1 MSKAFDQGR
10 EQAAAWSRTGHPVS
24 CYADPV
30 NDFQRG
36 WNAGL
41 GLKSW
46 TVIGFWW
53 NDEPVSAGVV
63 EGRHPVWIGAA
74 LAGDLDSSFQGGWTE
89 TVTAALASEAEAAA
103 EARMR
108 VTLCGDDVKDEPC
121 AVCGDAP
128 TQCTS
133 AAGERLCGPHGAQD
147 MAAGEDVAWDG
158 DSEQRWQLAGEQV
171 VNHDTVREQT
181 GEDA

>member
-10 EQAAAWSRTGHPVS
+10 EQAATWSRTGHPVS
-24 CYADPV
+24 C
-30 NDFQRG
+30 
-36 WNAGL
+36 
-41 GLKSW
+41 
-46 TVIGFWW
+46 
-53 NDEPVSAGVV
+53 
-63 EGRHPVWIGAA
+63 
-74 LAGDLDSSFQGGWTE
+74 
-89 TVTAALASEAEAAA
+89 
-103 EARMR
+103 
-108 VTLCGDDVKDEPC
+108 
-121 AVCGDAP
+121 
-128 TQCTS
+128 